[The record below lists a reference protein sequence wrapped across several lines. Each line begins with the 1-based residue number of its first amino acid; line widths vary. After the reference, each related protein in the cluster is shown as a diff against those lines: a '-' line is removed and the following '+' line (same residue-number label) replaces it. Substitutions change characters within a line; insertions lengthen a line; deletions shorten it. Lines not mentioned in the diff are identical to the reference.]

1 MLWSQFSHQQQTALC
16 ALVSKAHLNGISPLA
31 SYQLTTFPVS
41 KEGCSHLPCTWPVP
55 FLGVTESPPFP
66 QEPSEAALLPAGAS
80 SHVLSHSIEGQA
92 AFALYISRGRQKLS
106 WPTTLIDCFP
116 SAGPWDQLK
125 ELVAVAQCCWEIW
138 DSPACSVGRGQGLR
152 NNDWLEQYNSQ

>member
-125 ELVAVAQCCWEIW
+125 ELGSCSSVLLGDLVLPSLLCWERPG
-138 DSPACSVGRGQGLR
+138 SQ
-152 NNDWLEQYNSQ
+152 EQ